1 MHTMGRARRRARSGV
16 KMRGN
21 TDDVVA
27 HAAAAG
33 EDLASLAAFQELI
46 LERSHDLITILEPG
60 GTIVYGSPSWRSLGL
75 DPDQIVGRRVLD
87 FVHPDD
93 VDMAAAAIERALA
106 GGDFDAITVR
116 LRTTAGGWAWYE
128 SNGSPILGADNEVA
142 YLVGTSRDVSEREE
156 LRLRVAE
163 VDALYRIA
171 DSISRATSLD
181 ELLDEAIDILLG
193 ATGADR
199 AAVLL
204 LDDEGAMRFRAWRG
218 LSDEYRAGAEGH
230 SPWAADVVD
239 PEPVLVPDLAGA
251 QFPEELERVVHA
263 EGISALAFVPLVHRA
278 RLLGKFMLY
287 HDRPHVW
294 NDAEVM
300 LSRTIASHLASATVR
315 TQAQEALRVSSE
327 QLSTIM
333 RTVDEGIVMQAQ
345 SGALVYVNEAAARF
359 VGFETTSEFLNA
371 SRERVLAQFEILDDE
386 RRPLPPEALPG
397 RRALRGEASEQV
409 VCYRILSTGEERW
422 SVVRANPVHDAAG
435 QVMLSVSVIR
445 DITASRNAEERARES
460 TALVEGV
467 FRTVPVGL
475 AFWDVDLRYVRVNEA
490 LEQMYGVDASHL
502 LGRTLFE
509 LRPEYVSDL
518 TPVIQQVLETGSPVL
533 DVEVSGERR
542 DDPGV
547 RRVWVTS
554 FFPVHDR
561 AGELLGVG
569 CSTSDVTAE
578 RNSLEERARAEQRI
592 RFLAR
597 AGDMLNETLDYE
609 RTLAAIAEMAVPTF
623 AGQVVIDV
631 LDDDGS
637 VRCVGAAHADPEKS
651 QYVRDLRRRY
661 PPTADDHPV
670 QRAIRTGDHVY
681 LADVQEHVDEMAHD
695 AAHAEEIRRL
705 ANTSGIVVP
714 LIARGRTL
722 GTIQLGTVDPQPRF
736 TDADVELAIELARR
750 ASLALDNA
758 RLYREAQ
765 GRAHAASALEFVDD
779 GVFLLD
785 GDDVIR
791 LWNPA
796 AAQTFRV
803 KPAKAIGRPVGELIR
818 DWSAVQD
825 RIRIAAEP
833 SSGSGRAQTVPVD
846 VQGDERWL
854 SISAVRFPGG
864 TVYAFR
870 DLTDERA
877 VDQLK
882 SDFVATVSHELRT
895 PLSAIYGAALTL
907 RRDDVRLEESQRDG
921 LLDVVASESD
931 RLARI
936 VNDILWASR
945 LDSGQM
951 GVAIESCDA
960 VKLANQVVN
969 AVRAHAPDN
978 IELVVEALDGLPAVA
993 TDPDKLRQ
1001 VLTNLV
1007 DNAVKYSPDGGRV
1020 LVAVAHTGKRIRF
1033 RVEDHGLGIPPSE
1046 QTRIFE
1052 KFFRL
1057 DPGMTRGVG
1066 GTGLGLYIC
1075 RELVYR
1081 MHGRIWVSSDGRSGS
1096 IFNVELPVA
1105 T

>member
-1 MHTMGRARRRARSGV
+1 MSR
-16 KMRGN
+16 N

-27 HAAAAG
+27 HATAAG

-46 LERSHDLITILEPG
+46 LERSHDLITIIEPG

-75 DPDQIVGRRVLD
+75 DPDQIVGKTALD

-93 VDMAAAAIERALA
+93 VPVAAAAFANALD
-106 GGDFDAITVR
+106 GGEAEAITVR
-116 LRTTAGGWAWYE
+116 LRTSTGSWTWFE
-128 SNGSPILGADNEVA
+128 SNGSPIMSADDGIA
-142 YLVGTSRDVSEREE
+142 YLVATSRDVSEREE
-156 LRLRVAE
+156 LRRRVAE
-163 VDALYRIA
+163 VDALYRLA
-171 DSISRATSLD
+171 DSISRATTLD
-181 ELLDEAIDILLG
+181 ELLAEAIDILLG
-193 ATGADR
+193 ATHADR
-199 AAVLL
+199 ASVLL
-204 LDDEGAMRFRAWRG
+204 LDDDGVMRFRAWRG
-218 LSDEYRAGAEGH
+218 LSEAYRLGTEGH
-230 SPWAADVVD
+230 SPWTVDAVD
-239 PEPVLVPDLAGA
+239 PEPVLISDLAA
-251 QFPEELERVVHA
+251 AELPEDLERVVHA
-263 EGISALAFVPLVHRA
+263 EGISALAFVPLIHRG

-294 NDAEVM
+294 EDAEVM
-300 LSRTIASHLASATVR
+300 LSHTIASHLASATVR
-315 TQAQEALRVSSE
+315 TQAQEALRASSDR
-327 QLSTIM
+327 LSTIM

-345 SGALVYVNEAAARF
+345 SGELVYMNEAAARF
-359 VGFETTSEFLNA
+359 VGFETTAEFLNA
-371 SRERVLAQFEILDDE
+371 SREEILAQFEILDEE
-386 RRPLPPEALPG
+386 RKPLPADALPG
-397 RRALRGEASEQV
+397 RRALRAEPTEQV

-422 SVVRANPVHDAAG
+422 SVVRANPVYDADGNIA
-435 QVMLSVSVIR
+435 LSVSVIR
-445 DITASRNAEERARES
+445 DITVERNA
-460 TALVEGV
+460 
-467 FRTVPVGL
+467 
-475 AFWDVDLRYVRVNEA
+475 
-490 LEQMYGVDASHL
+490 
-502 LGRTLFE
+502 
-509 LRPEYVSDL
+509 
-518 TPVIQQVLETGSPVL
+518 L
-533 DVEVSGERR
+533 D
-542 DDPGV
+542 
-547 RRVWVTS
+547 
-554 FFPVHDR
+554 
-561 AGELLGVG
+561 
-569 CSTSDVTAE
+569 
-578 RNSLEERARAEQRI
+578 ERARAEERL

-597 AGDMLNETLDYE
+597 ASDLLNETLDYE
-609 RTLAAIAEMAVPTF
+609 LTLAAIAETAVPTF
-623 AGQVVIDV
+623 ASQVVIDV

-651 QYVRDLRRRY
+651 DYVRDLRHRY

-670 QRAIRTGDHVY
+670 QQPIRTGEHVF
-681 LADVQEHVDEMAHD
+681 LADVQEHADEMSHD
-695 AAHAEEIRRL
+695 ATHAEEIRRL

-722 GTIQLGTVDPQPRF
+722 GTIQLGTVHPQPRF

-765 GRAHAASALEFVDD
+765 GRAHAAAALEFVDD

-818 DWSAVQD
+818 DWSTVQD
-825 RIRIAAEP
+825 RIRVAVEP
-833 SSGSGRAQTVPVD
+833 RSGSVRAQTVPVD

-907 RRDDVRLEESQRDG
+907 KRDDVRLEESQRDG
-921 LLDVVASESD
+921 LLDVVASEAD

-951 GVAIESCDA
+951 GVSIESCDA
-960 VKLANQVVN
+960 TKLANQVVN
-969 AVRAHAPDN
+969 AVRAHAPDT
-978 IELVVEALDGLPAVA
+978 IELVVEAPDGLPAVA
-993 TDPDKLRQ
+993 SDPDKLRQ

-1020 LVAVAHTGKRIRF
+1020 LVAISHTGKRIRF
-1033 RVEDHGLGIPPSE
+1033 RVEDRGLGVPPSE

-1081 MHGRIWVSSDGRSGS
+1081 MHGRIWVSSDGRNGS
-1096 IFNVELPVA
+1096 TFNVELPVA
-1105 T
+1105 S

>member
-1 MHTMGRARRRARSGV
+1 MSS
-16 KMRGN
+16 N

-46 LERSHDLITILEPG
+46 LERSHDLITIMDPD
-60 GTIVYGSPSWRSLGL
+60 GTIVYGSPSWRSIGL
-75 DPDQIVGRRVLD
+75 DPDQIVGKAALD

-93 VDMAAAAIERALA
+93 VPVASAALERAFDGGAIE
-106 GGDFDAITVR
+106 AITVR
-116 LRTTAGGWAWYE
+116 LRTGPGTWAWFE
-128 SNGSPILGADNEVA
+128 SNGSPIVSADNDLA

-156 LRLRVAE
+156 LRRRVAE

-181 ELLDEAIDILLG
+181 ELLAEAIDILIG
-193 ATGADR
+193 ATQADR
-199 AAVLL
+199 ASVLL
-204 LDDEGAMRFRAWRG
+204 LDDAGVMRFRAWRG
-218 LSDEYRAGAEGH
+218 LSEEYRAGTEGH
-230 SPWAADVVD
+230 SPWTGDTVD
-239 PEPVLVPDLAGA
+239 PEPVLVADVAAAGL
-251 QFPEELERVVHA
+251 PEDLERVVHE
-263 EGISALAFVPLVHRA
+263 EGIAALAFVPLVHGG

-287 HDRPHVW
+287 HDRPHDW
-294 NDAEVM
+294 GDGEVM
-300 LSRTIASHLASATVR
+300 LSRTIASHLAAATVR
-315 TQAQEALRVSSE
+315 TRTQEELRGSSDR
-327 QLSTIM
+327 LSTIM
-333 RTVDEGIVMQAQ
+333 RTVDEGIVMQ
-345 SGALVYVNEAAARF
+345 GKTGELVYVNEAAARF
-359 VGFETTSEFLNA
+359 VGFPTTDDFMNA
-371 SRERVLAQFEILDDE
+371 SRAEVLAQFEILDE
-386 RRPLPPEALPG
+386 ARMPLPPDALPG
-397 RRALRGEASEQV
+397 RRALRGETSEQV

-422 SVVRANPVHDAAG
+422 SFVRANPVYDEAG
-435 QVMLSVSVIR
+435 RVALSVSVIR
-445 DITASRNAEERARES
+445 DIS
-460 TALVEGV
+460 
-467 FRTVPVGL
+467 
-475 AFWDVDLRYVRVNEA
+475 
-490 LEQMYGVDASHL
+490 
-502 LGRTLFE
+502 
-509 LRPEYVSDL
+509 
-518 TPVIQQVLETGSPVL
+518 
-533 DVEVSGERR
+533 
-542 DDPGV
+542 
-547 RRVWVTS
+547 
-554 FFPVHDR
+554 
-561 AGELLGVG
+561 
-569 CSTSDVTAE
+569 AE
-578 RNSLEERARAEQRI
+578 RNALEERARAEERL

-597 AGDMLNETLDYE
+597 ASDLLNETLDYE
-609 RTLAAIAEMAVPTF
+609 LTLAAIAEMAVPTF
-623 AGQVVIDV
+623 AGHVVIDV

-651 QYVRDLRRRY
+651 EYVRDLRRRY
-661 PPTADDHPV
+661 PPTADNHPV
-670 QRAIRTGDHVY
+670 QRAIRTGEHVY
-681 LADVQEHVDEMAHD
+681 LADVQEHVEEMAHD

-722 GTIQLGTVDPQPRF
+722 GTIQLGTVGPQPRF
-736 TDADVELAIELARR
+736 TDADVDLAIELARR

-758 RLYREAQ
+758 RLYGEAQ
-765 GRAHAASALEFVDD
+765 ARAHAASALEFVDD
-779 GVFLLD
+779 GVFVLD

-803 KPAKAIGRPVGELIR
+803 KPAKALGRPVGELIR
-818 DWSAVQD
+818 HWSTVQD
-825 RIRIAAEP
+825 RIQVAEEP

-846 VQGDERWL
+846 VQGVERWL

-895 PLSAIYGAALTL
+895 PLAAIYGAALTL
-907 RRDDVRLEESQRDG
+907 KRDDVRLEESQRDG
-921 LLDVVASESD
+921 LLDVVASEAD

-951 GVAIESCDA
+951 GVSIESCDA
-960 VKLANQVVN
+960 AKLANQVVN
-969 AVRAHAPDN
+969 AVRAHSPET
-978 IELVVEALDGLPAVA
+978 IELVVEAADGLPPVA
-993 TDPDKLRQ
+993 SDPDKLRQ

-1020 LVAVAHTGKRIRF
+1020 LVAISHTGKRIRF
-1033 RVEDHGLGIPPSE
+1033 RVEDRGLGIPPSE

-1096 IFNVELPVA
+1096 TFNVELPVA
-1105 T
+1105 